1 MLGVPIEI
9 LTVRGAL
16 TIFHPAVLIAAAA
29 LALGVLGLLLTDLTP
44 SEASVSETQPEVIV
58 KPNTQ
63 RLDGSVL
70 QADAHDVFAA
80 ASKDV
85 AAVQP
90 SHTDA
95 PEWAADNIPAEWE
108 QILVAAFTEG
118 DPPLR
123 ESNRRLMA
131 IVMQRAVG
139 VPRVQQECL
148 AHLVHGL
155 PDDDLESFRSLALSP
170 TIPVELRRA
179 FVQEL
184 LSSRPPELSSALIAA
199 LSNNGEVLAPA
210 NVAGDLAN
218 LWPEGD
224 APESR

>member
-1 MLGVPIEI
+1 M
-9 LTVRGAL
+9 RGAL

-44 SEASVSETQPEVIV
+44 SEVSVSGTKPEVIV
-58 KPNTQ
+58 KPKTQ
-63 RLDGSVL
+63 RLNGSVL
-70 QADAHDVFAA
+70 RAETNEVFAA
-80 ASKDV
+80 EVKDV
-85 AAVQP
+85 VAVQP

-118 DPPLR
+118 DPPLK

-139 VPRVQQECL
+139 APRVQQECL

-170 TIPVELRRA
+170 AIPVELRRA

-184 LSSRPPELSSALIAA
+184 LSSRPPELSSALIATLSSNSEA
-199 LSNNGEVLAPA
+199 LVPA
-210 NVAGDLAN
+210 NAVGDLAN
-218 LWPEGD
+218 LWPES
-224 APESR
+224 ETMKNR

>member
-1 MLGVPIEI
+1 M
-9 LTVRGAL
+9 
-16 TIFHPAVLIAAAA
+16 
-29 LALGVLGLLLTDLTP
+29 
-44 SEASVSETQPEVIV
+44 
-58 KPNTQ
+58 
-63 RLDGSVL
+63 
-70 QADAHDVFAA
+70 
-80 ASKDV
+80 
-85 AAVQP
+85 
-90 SHTDA
+90 
-95 PEWAADNIPAEWE
+95 
-108 QILVAAFTEG
+108 
-118 DPPLR
+118 
-123 ESNRRLMA
+123 
-131 IVMQRAVG
+131 
-139 VPRVQQECL
+139 
-148 AHLVHGL
+148 HGL

>member
-1 MLGVPIEI
+1 M
-9 LTVRGAL
+9 RGAL

-29 LALGVLGLLLTDLTP
+29 LALGILGLLLTDLTP
-44 SEASVSETQPEVIV
+44 SEDSVSETKPEVTV

-63 RLDGSVL
+63 RLNGSVL
-70 QADAHDVFAA
+70 RAETNEVFAA
-80 ASKDV
+80 EVKDV
-85 AAVQP
+85 VAVQP

-95 PEWAADNIPAEWE
+95 PEWAADSIPAEWE

-118 DPPLR
+118 DPPLK

-131 IVMQRAVG
+131 IVMQRAAG

-170 TIPVELRRA
+170 AIPVELRRA

-184 LSSRPPELSSALIAA
+184 LSSRPPELSSALITV
-199 LSNNGEVLAPA
+199 LSNNSEVLLPKNA
-210 NVAGDLAN
+210 AGGSTN
-218 LWPEGD
+218 FWPESEVS
-224 APESR
+224 ESR

>member
-1 MLGVPIEI
+1 M
-9 LTVRGAL
+9 RGAL

-29 LALGVLGLLLTDLTP
+29 LTLGVLGLLLTDLTP
-44 SEASVSETQPEVIV
+44 SEVSVSETKSEVIV

-63 RLDGSVL
+63 RLNASVL
-70 QADAHDVFAA
+70 RAETNEVFAA
-80 ASKDV
+80 EVKDV

-90 SHTDA
+90 FHMDA
-95 PEWAADNIPAEWE
+95 PEWVADNIPAEWE

-118 DPPLR
+118 DPPLK

-170 TIPVELRRA
+170 AIPVELRRA

-184 LSSRPPELSSALIAA
+184 LGSRPPELSSALIATLSSNSEA
-199 LSNNGEVLAPA
+199 LVPA
-210 NVAGDLAN
+210 NAAGDLAN
-218 LWPEGD
+218 LWPESE
-224 APESR
+224 APQSR

>member
-1 MLGVPIEI
+1 MRE
-9 LTVRGAL
+9 AL
-16 TIFHPAVLIAAAA
+16 TIFRPAVLLAAAA
-29 LALGVLGLLLTDLTP
+29 LALGVLGLLLTDLTQ
-44 SEASVSETQPEVIV
+44 SEASVSETQQEAII
-58 KPNTQ
+58 KSNTQ
-63 RLDGSVL
+63 RLNGSVL
-70 QADAHDVFAA
+70 RAETNEVFAA
-80 ASKDV
+80 EVKDV

-90 SHTDA
+90 SLTDA

-118 DPPLR
+118 DPPLE

-170 TIPVELRRA
+170 AIPIELRRA

-184 LSSRPPELSSALIAA
+184 LSSRPPGLSRSLIAS
-199 LSNNGEVLAPA
+199 LSNNSEVLLPA
-210 NVAGDLAN
+210 NAAGGSSN
-218 LWPEGD
+218 FWPESE
-224 APESR
+224 ASESR